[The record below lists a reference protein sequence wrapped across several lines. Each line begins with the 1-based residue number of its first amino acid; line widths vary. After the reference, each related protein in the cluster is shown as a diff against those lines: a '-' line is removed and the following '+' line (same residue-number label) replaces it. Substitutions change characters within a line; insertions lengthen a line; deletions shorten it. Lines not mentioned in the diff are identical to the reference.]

1 MQCHWLLWIHKL
13 PAVEELILH
22 LILPHICEG
31 EVRGS
36 PWNVIPQLLLAVG
49 GRGGRGEQGIL
60 PQGPMRVLFS
70 LYRLHHMLF
79 LYLSLSILHCLDSV
93 REHVGRTLSNAF
105 TVSVDKLFD
114 ALNTLNQHH

>member
-49 GRGGRGEQGIL
+49 GRGGRGKKRKKGRR
-60 PQGPMRVLFS
+60 GGGR
-70 LYRLHHMLF
+70 
-79 LYLSLSILHCLDSV
+79 
-93 REHVGRTLSNAF
+93 RERGGEERKGGKGGRS
-105 TVSVDKLFD
+105 
-114 ALNTLNQHH
+114 